1 LPDSKPNLPQTGY
14 LSELFRIFAKIKSH
28 EVDPLKRLAGQTAIY
43 GLSSIVGRLIN
54 FLLVP
59 LYTNLLF
66 NTGEYGIIAEMYA
79 YVAFLLIILT
89 YGMETAFFRFS
100 HQDPSQK
107 QRVYSTTLMSVI
119 STSFLFVLLVI
130 LLRQP
135 LADTLRYPAH
145 TEYIVWLGIIIG
157 LDAINAIPF
166 ARLRAENK
174 AFAFA
179 AIKLIGIAANIIF
192 ILVFLVFSP
201 WFLENHPDSF
211 LYPAINRFYDPAIG
225 VGYVFISNLIAT
237 SITSLFLLPVML
249 KAGFGISVDIWK
261 NMLRYAWPLILVGL
275 AGVINET
282 LDKLLLKFMLPEDI
296 AMSHVGIYSACYK
309 ISVFMTIF
317 IQAFRFAAEPF
328 FFSQAAHEQAREM
341 YARVMKY
348 FVVACLFIFLG
359 IMLFMDIVQYF
370 VGRDFRVGLAVVP
383 ILLMANLFLGI
394 YFNLSIWYK
403 LTGQT
408 IYGAWIAIAGA
419 AITILLNIWWIPL
432 FGYHGS
438 AWATLICYFSMMVI
452 SYFYGQKHYPVP
464 YEPGKIILM
473 IASALLI
480 YLVSNLLPQ
489 LPTLA
494 GYVVNFAM
502 IGLFAITVW
511 RIDPTLMK
519 RKV

>member
-1 LPDSKPNLPQTGY
+1 M
-14 LSELFRIFAKIKSH
+14 
-28 EVDPLKRLAGQTAIY
+28 DPLKRLAGQTAIY

-59 LYTNLLF
+59 LYTNILF

-79 YVAFLLIILT
+79 YVAFLLILLT

-100 HQDPSQK
+100 HQEPAQK
-107 QRVYSTTLMSVI
+107 QRVYSTTLMSI
-119 STSFLFVLLVI
+119 MSTSSLFVLLVI
-130 LLRQP
+130 LFRQP
-135 LADTLRYPAH
+135 LADILRHPGH

-157 LDAINAIPF
+157 LDTLNAIPF

-179 AIKLIGIAANIIF
+179 AIKLIGIAANILF
-192 ILVFLVFSP
+192 ILLFLVLSP
-201 WFLENHPDSF
+201 WLLENHPQSF
-211 LYPAINRFYDPAIG
+211 LAPLISRLYDPSIG

-237 SITSLFLLPVML
+237 AITTILLLPVML
-249 KAGFGISVDIWK
+249 TAGFHFSVNTWK
-261 NMLRYAWPLILVGL
+261 TMLRYAWPLILVGM
-275 AGVINET
+275 AGVVNET
-282 LDKLLLKFMLPEDI
+282 LDKLLLKYMLPPDI

-328 FFSQAAHEQAREM
+328 FFAQAAHEQAREM

-370 VGRDFRVGLAVVP
+370 VGKEFRVGLAVVP
-383 ILLMANLFLGI
+383 ILLMANLFLGV

-408 IYGAWIAIAGA
+408 LYGAWIALAGA

-438 AWATLICYFSMMVI
+438 AWATLICYFAMMVI
-452 SYFYGQKHYPVP
+452 SYLYGQKHYPVP
-464 YEPGKIILM
+464 YEMGKILSM
-473 IASALLI
+473 IAMALAI
-480 YLVSNLLPQ
+480 YLGSTLLPP
-489 LPTLA
+489 LPAVA
-494 GYVVNFAM
+494 GYAVNIAL

-511 RIDPTLMK
+511 LIDPVMLK
-519 RKV
+519 INRKI